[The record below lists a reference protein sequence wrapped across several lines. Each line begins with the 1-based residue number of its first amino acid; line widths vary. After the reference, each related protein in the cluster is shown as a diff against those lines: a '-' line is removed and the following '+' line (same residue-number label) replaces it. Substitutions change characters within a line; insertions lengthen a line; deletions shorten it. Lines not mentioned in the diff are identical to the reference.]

1 MYGAKSIAHT
11 MKERADAERSVYR
24 AFPVPLETQPLTRSR
39 FAEWSTIAPGKKA
52 KHKQEY
58 QT

>member
-11 MKERADAERSVYR
+11 MKQRADAEHSVYR
-24 AFPVPLETQPLTRSR
+24 AFPAPLETQPLMRSR
-39 FAEWSTIAPGKKA
+39 FAKLSTTAPGKKA

-58 QT
+58 